1 MKDNQFNSFSSFRK
15 QLALAIFHNKEIECF
30 ETLLRTNK
38 IELEKFVDF
47 VFNQSNLNFV
57 ETVVKQQKNNK
68 LKESFESFI
77 INNNIAEQMTKIIS
91 FAQKEI
97 KMTIFFDVPF

>member
-1 MKDNQFNSFSSFRK
+1 MKENQFNSFISFRK
-15 QLALAIFHNKEIECF
+15 QLALAIFHNKEIDCF

-38 IELEKFVDF
+38 IVLEQFVGF
-47 VFNQSNLNFV
+47 VISEANLNFV
-57 ETVVKQQKNNK
+57 ETAVKQQKNIK
-68 LKESFESFI
+68 LKQSFESFI
-77 INNNIAEQMTKIIS
+77 INNNIAEQTTKIIS